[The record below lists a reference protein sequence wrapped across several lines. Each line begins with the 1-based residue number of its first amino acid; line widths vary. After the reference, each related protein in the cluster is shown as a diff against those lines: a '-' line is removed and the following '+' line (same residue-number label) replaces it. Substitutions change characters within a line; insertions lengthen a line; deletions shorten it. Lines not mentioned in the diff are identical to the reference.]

1 MTRIVVF
8 TVQCKS
14 IEPANT
20 NIRNATHTPGSARS
34 NIAERTTPHNAKAC
48 RQMEASNNADSATLS
63 MKNKTKQLRQLAHM
77 HTRVLVLVLVQGN
90 AKAKAN
96 FASDLPLDTVRDL
109 VGAFRLAIP
118 GTTKFIQISIFNWR
132 KFDLIMKNEKFKF
145 WLDFVRKMLQ
155 FRVRTARDTHEMPPN
170 SLLAWPN
177 LALPSPGLSGSVK
190 GLPLYMF
197 EQQLLL

>member
-77 HTRVLVLVLVQGN
+77 YTRVLVLVLVQGQVQRQGQGKFCIRF
-90 AKAKAN
+90 APRHGPWPGRGLPFGHPGHHKIHSN
-96 FASDLPLDTVRDL
+96 FDFQLKKIWFDNE
-109 VGAFRLAIP
+109 
-118 GTTKFIQISIFNWR
+118 KWKIQILIGFCAKNASI
-132 KFDLIMKNEKFKF
+132 
-145 WLDFVRKMLQ
+145 
-155 FRVRTARDTHEMPPN
+155 
-170 SLLAWPN
+170 SC
-177 LALPSPGLSGSVK
+177 
-190 GLPLYMF
+190 
-197 EQQLLL
+197 

>member
-1 MTRIVVF
+1 M
-8 TVQCKS
+8 QANGS
-14 IEPANT
+14 IQQ
-20 NIRNATHTPGSARS
+20 RRFRHTKHEKQNQA
-34 NIAERTTPHNAKAC
+34 TTPIGTKAKSNAK
-48 RQMEASNNADSATLS
+48 
-63 MKNKTKQLRQLAHM
+63 
-77 HTRVLVLVLVQGN
+77 

-177 LALPSPGLSGSVK
+177 LVLPSPGLSGSVK